1 MAELF
6 ALLTWGFEV
15 VGIFG
20 SSVAVVVVVVV
31 EVVVVVL
38 FALIFVL
45 FNPIVCTTSPPIVVT
60 LSVEFDLP
68 GASVIG
74 TVELPASR
82 ALSVV
87 KGLALDGSGLGVF
100 VKFLPSVAVT
110 FTMEISVS
118 RVVPTVT
125 LLLRGILVDPPRSPL
140 VVFPCDSV
148 MVVWV

>member
-1 MAELF
+1 M
-6 ALLTWGFEV
+6 
-15 VGIFG
+15 GIFG
-20 SSVAVVVVVVV
+20 ASVVVVVVV
-31 EVVVVVL
+31 VVVGVVVVL

-45 FNPIVCTTSPPIVVT
+45 FNPVVCTTSPPIVVT
-60 LSVEFDLP
+60 LSVEFDLE

-74 TVELPASR
+74 TVELPVPR
-82 ALSVV
+82 TLSVV
-87 KGLALDGSGLGVF
+87 KGLALDGSGFGGL

-118 RVVPTVT
+118 TVVPTVT

>member
-1 MAELF
+1 M
-6 ALLTWGFEV
+6 
-15 VGIFG
+15 GIFG
-20 SSVAVVVVVVV
+20 ASVVVVVV
-31 EVVVVVL
+31 EVVVKVVVVLLVL

-45 FNPIVCTTSPPIVVT
+45 FNPVVCTTSPPIVVT
-60 LSVEFDLP
+60 LSVEFDLE

-74 TVELPASR
+74 TVELPAPR

-87 KGLALDGSGLGVF
+87 EGLALDGSGLGGL

-110 FTMEISVS
+110 FTVEISVS

-125 LLLRGILVDPPRSPL
+125 LLLRGVLVDPPMSPL

>member
-1 MAELF
+1 M
-6 ALLTWGFEV
+6 
-15 VGIFG
+15 GIFG
-20 SSVAVVVVVVV
+20 ASVVVVGVIVVV
-31 EVVVVVL
+31 VVVVVL

-60 LSVEFDLP
+60 LSVEFDLE

-74 TVELPASR
+74 TVELIAPR
-82 ALSVV
+82 TLSVV
-87 KGLALDGSGLGVF
+87 KGLALDSSGLGGL

-125 LLLRGILVDPPRSPL
+125 LLLRGVLVDPPRSPL